1 MSNGDPEQASS
12 AAEQER
18 RQLEALYGPSGRGD
32 YQRGETITFASRDTG
47 GRALTGEILYVR
59 APAPAVR
66 GGQIHSITYI
76 TFVENETF
84 PRIVYPADI
93 EHKNSSS

>member
-47 GRALTGEILYVR
+47 AGAHRRDFIRQSARASSTRRTDSFDHVYNLCGE
-59 APAPAVR
+59 
-66 GGQIHSITYI
+66 
-76 TFVENETF
+76 
-84 PRIVYPADI
+84 
-93 EHKNSSS
+93 